1 MTRPTILALVR
12 HGESEWIAEGRFQ
25 GRGDPPLS
33 DVGMR
38 QAGAVGARLAAPTQM
53 PSVPV
58 PDTPP
63 LAIWH
68 SPLLR
73 AAQTAQAIHEARE
86 ADAPL
91 RPLDTLTELGQGE
104 WEGLTHDEVRQR
116 YPAELA
122 AWREDPLDNQAPGGE
137 ALQDALLRARAAH
150 RTILGTSEEVTAS
163 DEGAGK
169 APAEPVL
176 GYERTFKGDDGPT
189 WTMVVAHDGVLRLM
203 MLDLLGIGI
212 ERFWA
217 FPLALASVT
226 VLDLSSGVVQ
236 LRAHNLD
243 EHIAALSRRR

>member
-1 MTRPTILALVR
+1 MTQPTILALVR

-33 DVGMR
+33 DVGLR
-38 QAGAVGARLAAPTQM
+38 QAAAVGARLASPAEM

-58 PDTPP
+58 PDYPP

-68 SPLLR
+68 SPLRR
-73 AAQTAQAIHEARE
+73 AAQTAQAVHEARG

-91 RPLDTLTELGQGE
+91 RPIDALLELAQGD

-122 AWREDPLDNQAPGGE
+122 AWRADPMNNHAPAGE
-137 ALQDALLRARAAH
+137 SLRDARARAREA
-150 RTILGTSEEVTAS
+150 RQIILGEGEQVTTSDA
-163 DEGAGK
+163 GAGK

-176 GYERTFKGDDGPT
+176 GYERTFKGGDGPA
-189 WTMVVAHDGVLRLM
+189 WSMVVAHDGVLRLL
-203 MLDLLGIGI
+203 MLDLLDIGI
-212 ERFWA
+212 KHFWS

-226 VLDLSSGVVQ
+226 VLDLGGGVVQ
-236 LRAHNLD
+236 LRAHNFD
-243 EHIAALSRRR
+243 EHIVALAGRR